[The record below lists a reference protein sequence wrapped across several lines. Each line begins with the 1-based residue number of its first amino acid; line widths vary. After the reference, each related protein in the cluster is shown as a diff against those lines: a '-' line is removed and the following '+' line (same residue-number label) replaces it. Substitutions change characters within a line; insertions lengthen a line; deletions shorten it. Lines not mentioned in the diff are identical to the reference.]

1 MRPGHDAFQS
11 KDPVVEG
18 CLVRQWREMN
28 ELCLSRVWVS
38 LLTSWSEDLGSSP
51 PEEHTP
57 SSNED
62 LMEGVVSAEDND
74 AVKEAGLSQLMWMV
88 QKNQWQDL

>member
-38 LLTSWSEDLGSSP
+38 LLTIWSE
-51 PEEHTP
+51 EEHRHLQR
-57 SSNED
+57 NIHQAA
-62 LMEGVVSAEDND
+62 M
-74 AVKEAGLSQLMWMV
+74 KI
-88 QKNQWQDL
+88 